1 MSALLILVFGR
12 APGNTQHST
21 LPTCSRQ
28 HSTLSTW
35 TAPPVVMVLG
45 SLVEQGAIMHLK
57 YAATNVRE
65 DQFQVR
71 ETTEQLMEESWSLLS
86 SKKKSIVQCLW
97 QPSPADREN
106 EGLQRA
112 LGLKDCKCYNLPL
125 RQNRNSFCLLL
136 GSFPHNHVRLA
147 IDLVVQQQTSEK
159 VTTSKKVAERV

>member
-1 MSALLILVFGR
+1 
-12 APGNTQHST
+12 
-21 LPTCSRQ
+21 
-28 HSTLSTW
+28 
-35 TAPPVVMVLG
+35 MVPG

-71 ETTEQLMEESWSLLS
+71 ETTEHFMEESWSLSS
-86 SKKKSIVQCLW
+86 SKKKVDSTVFVATLSC
-97 QPSPADREN
+97 SADREN

-112 LGLKDCKCYNLPL
+112 LGLKDCKCYKLPL
-125 RQNRNSFCLLL
+125 RQNRNPFCLLL

-159 VTTSKKVAERV
+159 VMTSKKVAEQV